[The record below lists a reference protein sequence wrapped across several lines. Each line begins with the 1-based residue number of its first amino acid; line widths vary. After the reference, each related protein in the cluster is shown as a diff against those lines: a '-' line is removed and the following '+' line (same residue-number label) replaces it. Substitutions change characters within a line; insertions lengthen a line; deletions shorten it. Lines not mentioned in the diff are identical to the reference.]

1 MMGTTERLL
10 LKPADA
16 AKALSI
22 SLSYLRELKA
32 AGQIP
37 FVPIGGAIRYDVAD
51 LRAYVEAKKMTKS
64 ICAPA

>member
-1 MMGTTERLL
+1 MNEQLL

-16 AKALSI
+16 AKKLAI

-32 AGQIP
+32 AGAIP
-37 FVPIGGAIRYDVAD
+37 FVPIGGAVRYDIAD
-51 LRAYVEAKKMTKS
+51 LRAYVEAKKMTNR